1 MSKYKNLNL
10 GGDNDLAFN
19 SNYNP
24 NSLQTPQ
31 GIADLNNYQNRVK
44 PWNNVQQ
51 QFDKNYNTIKN
62 YGGGITMVVN
72 EPKLQG
78 NPYDYAGGKISG
90 MPNSKAMGNNL
101 TFDDVSS
108 VGLGLQDF
116 DKHAEDYFNNLVEQ
130 TYMIKSGMNL
140 MPYQDGY
147 VDPME
152 GSKMLAQIN
161 KLFND
166 YKDNAQAAFGYA
178 TYLEEAALKGNKAPG
193 GVSKTT
199 GFRANEADMLIRW
212 KNGDPNIYL
221 VENGSRTA
229 LYDPNTEAIINLDKF
244 GEALTK
250 SQEYIKLIP
259 ENYQERMKFIGE
271 GQLGT
276 MTKEGTGLSENYL
289 DFEYKTSKDGRKIIE
304 TTNLKFKDGGLEGAI
319 EAAKNDP
326 IVNEILRDNDYAES
340 MWVDIFGRRTLYNPN
355 DPKQQEELRGL
366 IAKKSIHD
374 LAASL
379 GIGTVQGEDIELEDG
394 TIKETTFMIN
404 PKTLQRSTSQR
415 QPSGGGGGGP
425 TDTYATVMNDLIE
438 ATLDVKTADDFGE
451 AFVNTYNQLLSET
464 NQKLILSDDGT
475 QVILETPSKSSAAD
489 AEPNQTILGSVEDF
503 EKMDPKDLAIF
514 LNNKT
519 GIIPTKEMD
528 AYFNQFDPIYD
539 SRFDLRLNPD
549 MNKPF
554 KYNDDKV
561 VIQGKNDGFYYL
573 KIPGAGTYKR
583 KMKDLGMQDLIKFDT
598 IRFNTE
604 EGAQNF
610 AQALNI
616 EFGKGKKVTQKDI
629 INFLDKYM
637 KNPQG
642 TKENPI
648 PKILT
653 TSSAKE
659 GVYYRNP
666 NTKQVYLFKNGKY
679 VEIND

>member
-1 MSKYKNLNL
+1 MSNKYKNLNL

-24 NSLQTPQ
+24 NALQTPQ
-31 GIADLNNYQNRVK
+31 GIDDLNKYQNKVQ

-78 NPYDYAGGKISG
+78 NPYDYAGGKIGG
-90 MPNSKAMGNNL
+90 MPNSKAMGNSL

-108 VGLGLQDF
+108 IGLGLQDF

-212 KNGDPNIYL
+212 KNGDPGIYL

-304 TTNLKFKDGGLEGAI
+304 TTNLKFKDGGLDGAI

-394 TIKETTFMIN
+394 NIKETTFMIN
-404 PKTLQRSTSQR
+404 PKTLSRSTSQR
-415 QPSGGGGGGP
+415 QPGGNKGTGGP
-425 TDTYATVMNDLIE
+425 TDTYATVMDDLVN
-438 ATLDVKTADDFGE
+438 ATLDVETADDFGQ
-451 AFVNTYNQLLSET
+451 AFINTYNQLLSET
-464 NQKLILSDDGT
+464 GQKLIMSDDGT
-475 QVILETPSKSSAAD
+475 DIILETPPKSSAVD
-489 AEPNQTILGSVEDF
+489 AKPNQTTLGPVEQF

-514 LNNKT
+514 LNTKT
-519 GIIPTKEMD
+519 GIIPKKEMD
-528 AYFNQFDPIYD
+528 AYFPDFNRIYE
-539 SRFDLRLNPD
+539 SRFALRLNPD
-549 MNKPF
+549 MNKKF
-554 KYNDDKV
+554 KLQANPKYEFNKF
-561 VIQGKNDGFYYL
+561 GNNMTYL
-573 KIPGAGTYKR
+573 TIPGSGTYR
-583 KMKDLGMQDLIKFDT
+583 GRNDQGQIGEIINNDT
-598 IRFNTE
+598 IRFTSTAK
-604 EGAQNF
+604 AQKF
-610 AQALNI
+610 QQELSKRY
-616 EFGKGKKVTQKDI
+616 KGKQITQQDI
-629 INFLDKYM
+629 VKL
-637 KNPQG
+637 
-642 TKENPI
+642 
-648 PKILT
+648 
-653 TSSAKE
+653 
-659 GVYYRNP
+659 
-666 NTKQVYLFKNGKY
+666 LFELK
-679 VEIND
+679 